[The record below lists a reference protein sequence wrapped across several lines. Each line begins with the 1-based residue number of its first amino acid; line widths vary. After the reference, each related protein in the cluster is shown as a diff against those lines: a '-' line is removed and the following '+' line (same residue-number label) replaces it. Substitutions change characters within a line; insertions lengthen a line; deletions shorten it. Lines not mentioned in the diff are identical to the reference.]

1 VRQGFID
8 PPIWKKLCPRLPIIS
23 EISLVSLT
31 SLAGGWEKF
40 VDWNGRKLIGNQR
53 RFFLGVQKMESRGF
67 FLRILPLVGELDKI
81 IDRRWQAR
89 TIATKEGS
97 TRLSGYV
104 FHCGD
109 GRPIGDFRKAWGT
122 ACTKAAMTG
131 LLFHDLRRSA
141 VRNLDRN
148 GVSQVICTI
157 LVQARFS
164 VRGRRAFQSLD
175 TRVVRV
181 VGAVGVEPTTN
192 GLKGRCSA
200 TELRPY

>member
-164 VRGRRAFQSLD
+164 LRGRRAFQSLD